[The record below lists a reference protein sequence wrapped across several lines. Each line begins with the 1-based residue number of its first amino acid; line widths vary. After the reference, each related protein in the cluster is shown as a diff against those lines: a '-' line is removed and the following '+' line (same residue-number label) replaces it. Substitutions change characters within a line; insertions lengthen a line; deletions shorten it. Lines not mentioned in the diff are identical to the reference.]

1 MKKLLGIFM
10 TVWIV
15 ASCATIHT
23 ASGFEF
29 GPDKIGS
36 KKEEIIK
43 EFGRPFMYD
52 TYVEGGKTIEVLYY
66 KEPVRVANCPY
77 VITTT
82 LYFENAVLQK
92 FTQKDKLIK
101 DIEFLTDSIK

>member
-1 MKKLLGIFM
+1 MKKLLGLMM

-15 ASCATIHT
+15 ASCATIPT
-23 ASGFEF
+23 ASRFEF
-29 GPDKIGS
+29 GPDKIGA

-43 EFGRPFMYD
+43 EYGRPFMYD
-52 TYVEGGKTIEVLYY
+52 TYVEGEKTIEVLYY

-82 LYFENAVLQK
+82 LYFENTILQK

-101 DIEFLTDSIK
+101 DFEFQTDSIK